1 MSIKSISAI
10 RRAEL
15 SRAAFEVVATYGL
28 RMTTLEKVADIAGVS
43 KGVVLHHFKDKG
55 LLLEAVFRKSN
66 SILNEAVME
75 LYKYANNP
83 YERLW
88 AIVIANFYD
97 TIFNHKMCQAWVSL
111 AAEVPFNIQCQR
123 VQTAC
128 HSRIHT
134 NLKHE
139 LKSFLNVQQ
148 TEKAAKHL
156 GVLIDGIWLRAGLNS
171 KPTKS
176 DEAIDEIEYSIQQL
190 ILTTDSRMKHQR
202 ARAKIQNV
210 ASILMSSRA
219 FKEKAL

>member
-1 MSIKSISAI
+1 MSTKSISAI

-15 SRAAFEVVATYGL
+15 SRAAFEAVATYGL

-66 SILNEAVME
+66 TILNEAVIE
-75 LYKYANNP
+75 LYRYAQNP

-88 AIVIANFYD
+88 AIIIANFYD

-111 AAEVPFNIQCQR
+111 AAEVPFNMQCQR

-139 LKSFLNVQQ
+139 LKTFLDQQQ
-148 TEKAAKHL
+148 TEQAAKHL

-176 DEAIDEIEYSIQQL
+176 DDAIHEIEYSIHRL
-190 ILTTDSRMKHQR
+190 IAKPDSKMEHQTAR
-202 ARAKIQNV
+202 ARMQTI

>member
-15 SRAAFEVVATYGL
+15 SRAAFEAVATYGL

-66 SILNEAVME
+66 SILNEAVVE

-139 LKSFLNVQQ
+139 LKFFLNVQQ

-156 GVLIDGIWLRAGLNS
+156 GVLIDGIWVRAGLNS
-171 KPTKS
+171 KPMKS
-176 DEAIDEIEYSIQQL
+176 DEAINEIEYSIQQL
-190 ILTTDSRMKHQR
+190 IVPADSRIKHQR